1 MATQLQYRHIPWQIE
16 TFQVYIYVFLQPE
29 RYQDIIKP
37 SNMLL
42 KYWKFLSFLSLFVC
56 VCVCVFVWQ
65 GLTSIVPAGHKF
77 KIHLHQPLHCCDYTC
92 VSLFQEQQQKFL
104 RNWFVCVHTCV
115 CVCVCMRVRAHW
127 GWNPGPP
134 SCAAGAVLRGLCF
147 RAIHRIARHTLGP
160 SSPYMQPIES
170 SEASRREGHFP
181 HGLCRSPLKL
191 WDLISL
197 GKSLP
202 SSSFLCCCCIVLCF
216 SSSRVGTK
224 PRISHMLGKHSVTV
238 SFYRQENWS
247 LHRK

>member
-115 CVCVCMRVRAHW
+115 CVCVCVCVYACACALGMKPRASLVCSRCCTAGLVLPCHSQNSTSYT
-127 GWNPGPP
+127 G
-134 SCAAGAVLRGLCF
+134 SQLSLHAAYRKLRG
-147 RAIHRIARHTLGP
+147 
-160 SSPYMQPIES
+160 
-170 SEASRREGHFP
+170 
-181 HGLCRSPLKL
+181 K
-191 WDLISL
+191 
-197 GKSLP
+197 
-202 SSSFLCCCCIVLCF
+202 
-216 SSSRVGTK
+216 
-224 PRISHMLGKHSVTV
+224 
-238 SFYRQENWS
+238 
-247 LHRK
+247 